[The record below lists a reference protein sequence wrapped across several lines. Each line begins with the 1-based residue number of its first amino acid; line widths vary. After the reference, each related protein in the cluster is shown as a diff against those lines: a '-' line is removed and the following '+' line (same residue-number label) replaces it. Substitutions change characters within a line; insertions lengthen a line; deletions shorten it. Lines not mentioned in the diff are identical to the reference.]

1 MNFEKILVNPWKD
14 PRYRPDFENI
24 SVTLNEE
31 FEATQMSGEQLEIL
45 KDYETTMISTF
56 RTLSSESSDSYYYK
70 ILEKK
75 PLGKRSVSDVAW
87 DVNRKFSRLYKFC

>member
-1 MNFEKILVNPWKD
+1 MLENPWKD

-24 SVTLNEE
+24 SVTLTEE
-31 FEATQMSGEQLEIL
+31 FEASQLSGEQIEIL

-56 RTLSSESSDSYYYK
+56 RTLSSESKDSYYYK

-87 DVNRKFSRLYKFC
+87 DLNQKVYQK

>member
-1 MNFEKILVNPWKD
+1 
-14 PRYRPDFENI
+14 
-24 SVTLNEE
+24 
-31 FEATQMSGEQLEIL
+31 MSGEQLEIL

-56 RTLSSESSDSYYYK
+56 RTLSSESTDSYYYK

-87 DVNRKFSRLYKFC
+87 DLNQKYTRSNIIYRLYIDII